1 MRRIE
6 ASVTHAEHQ
15 DDLVVVRTYGFRHEA
30 EVGKSMLEA
39 NEVDAVISGDDA
51 GGLQP
56 GLGVANRVRLLVR
69 RSDGQKA
76 TQLLGSD

>member
-1 MRRIE
+1 
-6 ASVTHAEHQ
+6 
-15 DDLVVVRTYGFRHEA
+15 
-30 EVGKSMLEA
+30 MLEA

-76 TQLLGSD
+76 TQLLGPD